1 MTDTSVLVSKS
12 PRKFKSLLRELLLPL
27 NFPSSPSE
35 EVIGV
40 TRSVTC
46 ILFPVKLQ
54 VRLVPLE
61 SSLCLLLV
69 VLVLSVLPSPR
80 SSFNSLVLMMSTHQP
95 LVTLELP
102 RTSSELLSKLLAK
115 PTDILP
121 LISGPRLRALPHLSQ
136 PLPNNSKNML
146 PNPLDVKV
154 VIVDVVDV
162 VAVVVAVV
170 EIVVAVVVVAVVA
183 IVTVVAIVEAT
194 VMVAVDAE
202 NKEENE
208 RRGFEQ
214 MDCPVQLF

>member
-170 EIVVAVVVVAVVA
+170 EIVVAVVVVVAIVVIVVAVVA
-183 IVTVVAIVEAT
+183 I